1 MEFYAFEMSFP
12 LPYQPPHW
20 RVKPDNFLA
29 HFVGHEGPGSLHAYL
44 KNKGWITALSAGPQ
58 NLARGFAMIKITLNM
73 TKLGFGMVLAFCQ
86 AGPKM
91 TIPVYQRIT
100 EKSLSR
106 SSSTSTCSV
115 RPSSR
120 HGTNER

>member
-44 KNKGWITALSAGPQ
+44 KNKGWITSLSAGSQ
-58 NLARGFAMIKITLNM
+58 SLGRGFAMFKATIHL
-73 TKLGFGMVLAFCQ
+73 TKEGFRKC
-86 AGPKM
+86 
-91 TIPVYQRIT
+91 R
-100 EKSLSR
+100 R
-106 SSSTSTCSV
+106 
-115 RPSSR
+115 RPYFMQKC
-120 HGTNER
+120 